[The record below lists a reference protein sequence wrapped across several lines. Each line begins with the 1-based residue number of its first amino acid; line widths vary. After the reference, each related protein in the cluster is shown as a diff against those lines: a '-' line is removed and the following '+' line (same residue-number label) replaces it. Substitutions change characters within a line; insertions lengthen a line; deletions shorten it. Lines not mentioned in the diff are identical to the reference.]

1 MSRSDLTLPLAAA
14 RSAWVIRGKKKPYL
28 PAMLSMV
35 LVGNSQLVAGSGID
49 IVIEGNPVLQDLQ
62 GMEGLIALNSLAIT
76 SNAALTDLDGLKNL
90 EQVDGALDV
99 KTNDSLTDCA
109 ALAPVLGWPDGAD
122 QDVGS
127 AAISGNPANCS
138 SEAEILSSVLGPTP
152 PVISNHSVTAIPGS
166 AGDIIFDMA
175 LDFAPAVEQ
184 EPIFPVTGHRATCT
198 SDAFVS
204 ESNLAATLVDLIPVS
219 RSLEI
224 PGSASGAA
232 SSFVAEREVGVD
244 ITHTDPV
251 DLLVTLKN
259 PDAVPTVLWDQS
271 SPNSENLVGTFPTTL
286 SPAELL
292 SGIARERMGGVW
304 TLVVEDVGIGPI
316 TRGGTLNSWSLRVS
330 EESIVDGA
338 VEPPITIQGVGES
351 AIYSCTLTAL
361 SRLGATPDSSAYS
374 ATVPTAPAQ
383 PIISWTDYEDGAV
396 LLYVTV
402 GDNGGADVTSYDAT
416 CTDGNAVVTASS
428 STPLV
433 TVSGLTN
440 GTAYVCSVTVTNVMG
455 ASPVSSATA
464 SITPEETEDLGG
476 VPIWLLYQASQ

>member
-1 MSRSDLTLPLAAA
+1 MVMKQCLRRAPIKVAAIKPA
-14 RSAWVIRGKKKPYL
+14 LRHIILLGSFAAWSSG
-28 PAMLSMV
+28 AAS
-35 LVGNSQLVAGSGID
+35 SSGID
-49 IVIEGNPVLQDLQ
+49 IVIEGNPALQNLQ
-62 GMEGLIALNSLAIT
+62 GLEGLIALNSLAIT

-90 EQVDGALDV
+90 EQVEGALDV

-109 ALAPVLGWPDGAD
+109 ALAPVLGWPDGED

-127 AAISGNPANCS
+127 ATISGNPANCS

-152 PVISNHSVTAIPGS
+152 PVITDHSFTANPGG

-175 LDFAPAVEQ
+175 LDFVPAVAQ
-184 EPIFPVTGHRATCT
+184 ESIFPVTGHRATCT

-204 ESNLAATLVDLIPVS
+204 ESNVAAAVVDLTPVS
-219 RSLEI
+219 RTLEI
-224 PGSASGAA
+224 PGSAGGAA
-232 SSFVAEREVGVD
+232 SSFVAEIEVGID

-259 PDAVPTVLWDQS
+259 PDAVPTVLWDQT

-316 TRGGTLNSWSLRVS
+316 IRGGTLNSWSLRVS

-338 VEPPITIQGVGES
+338 VDPPITIQGVGES
-351 AIYSCTLTAL
+351 AVYSCTLTAL
-361 SRLGATPDSSAYS
+361 SRLGATPVSAAYS

-383 PIISWTDYEDGAV
+383 PTIASTDYDDGAI

-402 GDNGGADVTSYDAT
+402 GDNGGSAIASYDAT
-416 CTDGNAVVTASS
+416 CTDGDQVFTGSS
-428 STPLV
+428 ATSPV
-433 TVSGLTN
+433 TVSGLAN
-440 GTAYVCSVTVTNVMG
+440 GAAYVCSVTVTNVMG
-455 ASPVSSATA
+455 TSPVSLATA
-464 SITPEETEDLGG
+464 SITPEATEDLGG

>member
-1 MSRSDLTLPLAAA
+1 MLGYFAAWSGGA
-14 RSAWVIRGKKKPYL
+14 AS
-28 PAMLSMV
+28 S
-35 LVGNSQLVAGSGID
+35 SGID
-49 IVIEGNPVLQDLQ
+49 IIIEGNPALQNLQ
-62 GMEGLIALNSLAIT
+62 GLEGLIALNSLAIT

-90 EQVDGALDV
+90 EQVEGALDV

-109 ALAPVLGWPDGAD
+109 ALAPVLGWPDGED

-127 AAISGNPANCS
+127 ATISGNPANCS

-152 PVISNHSVTAIPGS
+152 PVITDHSFTANPGS

-175 LDFAPAVEQ
+175 LDFVPAVAQ
-184 EPIFPVTGHRATCT
+184 ESIFPVTGHRATCT

-204 ESNLAATLVDLIPVS
+204 ESNVAAAVVDLTPVS
-219 RSLEI
+219 RTLEI
-224 PGSASGAA
+224 PGSAGGAA
-232 SSFVAEREVGVD
+232 SSFVAEIEVGID

-259 PDAVPTVLWDQS
+259 PDAVPTVLWDQT

-316 TRGGTLNSWSLRVS
+316 IRVGELNSWSLRVS

-338 VEPPITIQGVGES
+338 VDPPITIQGVGES
-351 AIYSCTLTAL
+351 AVYSCTLTAL
-361 SRLGATPDSSAYS
+361 SRLGATPVSAAYS
-374 ATVPTAPAQ
+374 AAVPTAPAQ
-383 PIISWTDYEDGAV
+383 PIISWTDYEDSAV

-402 GDNGGADVTSYDAT
+402 GDNGGADVTGYDAT
-416 CTDGNAVVTASS
+416 CTDGNALITASS
-428 STPLV
+428 TTPLV

-455 ASPVSSATA
+455 ISPVSSATA
-464 SITPEETEDLGG
+464 SITPEATEDLGG